1 MNRGRIL
8 LGGLLGGVVFNVVS
22 ILVNVVVLGNR
33 YKILTDAGVFRTEPR
48 GAFMAVHPLLL
59 FVSAIGLTWLY
70 AAARPRL
77 GAGPK
82 TALQVGL
89 LAGLVTSLPSNFA
102 QYAWTRTGG
111 TVAMWWTIE
120 MAAGC
125 ALATLAGAWVYREE
139 TSAASAAPES

>member
-8 LGGLLGGVVFNVVS
+8 LGGLLGGLIFNIVS
-22 ILVNVVVLGNR
+22 LLVNLVVLKDN
-33 YKILTDAGVFRTEPR
+33 YKVLTDAGVFRAEPR
-48 GAFMAVHPLLL
+48 GPFMAVHPLIL
-59 FVSAIGLTWLY
+59 FLSGIGLTWLY

-77 GAGPK
+77 GPGPK

-102 QYAWTRTGG
+102 QFAWTHSGG

-120 MAAGC
+120 MAVGC

-139 TSAASAAPES
+139 TAASSAP